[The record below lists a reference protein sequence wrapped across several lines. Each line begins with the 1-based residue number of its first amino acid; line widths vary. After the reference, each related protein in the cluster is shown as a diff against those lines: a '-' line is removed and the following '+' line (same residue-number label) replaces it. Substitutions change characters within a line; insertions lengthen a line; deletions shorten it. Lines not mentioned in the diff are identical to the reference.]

1 MKEVVNEWMKGT
13 IYCVCVY
20 RQEVYKMR
28 NLAVRAFK
36 IATVFTVPFLLL
48 LSGINVHAAADT
60 IYNGILVESVDIS
73 GMTVPE
79 ATTRINQYVDSL
91 KEVEITLTT
100 PQGEQTVLTA
110 GELGLTWANDY
121 IVDDACSYG
130 KKGNVVQRYKA
141 IKDLERENKVFS
153 IEFDMDQNAIA
164 QLMEEKCS
172 AFNVEAKDAVLKK
185 VDGAFV
191 IEEGQT
197 GLKVNA
203 AESAKTLI
211 HYLQTDWEHTP
222 AAVELVVDVANPR
235 GTKEELEKVKD
246 VIGTYTTDFHTSGSA
261 RTANVIN
268 GCRLINGTTLY
279 PGDTFSAYEHVNP
292 FTEENGYYLAGS
304 YLNGMVVESLGGGI
318 CQVSTTLYNAVL
330 NAELQVDER
339 FNHSMIVSYVPPS
352 QDAAISGTSKDF
364 KFTNNTGAPI
374 YIEGS
379 TSSNKKITFTIYG
392 VETRT
397 SDRVVSYESEVL
409 KTTQPDGER
418 IIADASLPVGSIDV
432 QSAHI
437 GYVARLW
444 KVVTENGVEVSRTE
458 VNKSTYQ
465 VSPRTATVG
474 VSTADPAVYNAMQAA
489 IATGNIDHVK
499 GVVAAY
505 NAAQQQIAA
514 QQQAA
519 VQNSTDAATAAN

>member
-1 MKEVVNEWMKGT
+1 
-13 IYCVCVY
+13 
-20 RQEVYKMR
+20 MR
-28 NLAVRAFK
+28 NLAARALK
-36 IATVFTVPFLLL
+36 IMTVLAVPFLLL
-48 LSGINVHAAADT
+48 ISGMNVKAAPVET
-60 IYNGILVESVDIS
+60 IYKGVFMESIDIS

-79 ATTRINQYVDSL
+79 ATTRINNYVDSL
-91 KEVEITLTT
+91 KNVEIILSSSNGN
-100 PQGEQTVLTA
+100 QASVTA
-110 GELGLTWANDY
+110 GELGLVWNNEY
-121 IVDDACSYG
+121 IVEEACSYG

-141 IKDLERENKVFS
+141 IKDLERENKVFA
-153 IEFDMDQNAIA
+153 IEFEMDQAVMEQLIA
-164 QLMEEKCS
+164 ERCA
-172 AFNVEAKDAVLKK
+172 AFNVEAKDAILSR

-197 GLKVNA
+197 GLKVNS
-203 AESAKTLI
+203 AESAKQLYEFLKT
-211 HYLQTDWEHTP
+211 QWEHTP
-222 AAVELVVDVANPR
+222 VTRELVIDVENPR
-235 GTKEELEKVKD
+235 GTKEELEEVKD

-268 GCRLINGTTLY
+268 GCRLVNGATLY
-279 PGDTFSAYEHVNP
+279 PGDTFSTYEHVNP

-330 NAELQVDER
+330 NSELQVDER

-364 KFTNNTGAPI
+364 KFTNNTQYPI

-379 TSSNKKITFTIYG
+379 TSTDKKITFTIYG
-392 VETRT
+392 VEYRDAGRKVT
-397 SDRVVSYESEVL
+397 YESEVI
-409 KTTQPDGER
+409 KTTQPDSEK

-432 QSAHI
+432 QSAHV
-437 GYVARLW
+437 GYVAKLW
-444 KVVTENGVEVSRTE
+444 KVVSENGAQVSRTE
-458 VNKSTYQ
+458 INNSHYQ

-474 VSTADPAVYNAMQAA
+474 VSTPDPNVYNAMMAA
-489 IATGNIDHVK
+489 IATANIDHVK

-505 NAAQQQIAA
+505 NAAQQQAVA

-519 VQNSTDAATAAN
+519 AQSAAVIIPPATITN